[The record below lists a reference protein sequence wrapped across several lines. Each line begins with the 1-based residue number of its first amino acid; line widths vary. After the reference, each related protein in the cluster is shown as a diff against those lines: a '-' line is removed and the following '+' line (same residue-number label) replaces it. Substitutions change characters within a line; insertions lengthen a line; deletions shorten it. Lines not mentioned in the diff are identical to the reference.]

1 VVATLLRWQIV
12 TGTRLYKL
20 EALWLGSLTFLKKI
34 EASRKQIKSAH
45 SYCTIT
51 YINKIRIK
59 RSFLCMGL
67 PSNTTID
74 NLPSEAEID
83 TGLRGS
89 PFLSQL
95 GRDIPSLLRR
105 QNITGTVFEIEKIW
119 IKIIRNMVCLP
130 DALIYNLASK
140 TIIHSR
146 LRSTAFLSQF
156 RCDEASLLRWQVFA

>member
-1 VVATLLRWQIV
+1 MSVLVSGVGSSYFTMGTVDNTTACCALLWCFYSCVVATLLRWQIV

-105 QNITGTVFEIEKIW
+105 QNITGTVFEIEKFG
-119 IKIIRNMVCLP
+119 
-130 DALIYNLASK
+130 LI
-140 TIIHSR
+140 
-146 LRSTAFLSQF
+146 
-156 RCDEASLLRWQVFA
+156 